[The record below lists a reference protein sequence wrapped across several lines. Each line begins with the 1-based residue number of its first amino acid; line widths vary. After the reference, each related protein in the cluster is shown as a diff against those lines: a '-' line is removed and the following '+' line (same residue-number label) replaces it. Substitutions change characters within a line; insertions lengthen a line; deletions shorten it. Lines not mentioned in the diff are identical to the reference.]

1 MKTRNQTSSFFGKPP
16 RKTSTRSGFTLP
28 EVVITSLIIVL
39 MMLPLSR
46 LAFTTISRTR
56 YARDVGDV
64 VAVGQ
69 QKLEQFADMEYENI
83 VSGNEVVDGYTLRW
97 VVTPVSG
104 QEAKLVQLEVSW
116 QILSRDL
123 SLDFNNVYT
132 R

>member
-1 MKTRNQTSSFFGKPP
+1 MKTFTHSQTF
-16 RKTSTRSGFTLP
+16 RKQTRKNKISRKGFTLP
-28 EVVITSLIIVL
+28 EVVITSLVIVL

-46 LAFTTISRTR
+46 LAFTTLTRTR

-69 QKLEQFADMEYENI
+69 QKLEQFSDMDYADI

-97 VVTPVSG
+97 VVSNVAG
-104 QEAKLVQLEVSW
+104 HDAKLVQLEVNW
-116 QILSRDL
+116 QILGREL

>member
-1 MKTRNQTSSFFGKPP
+1 MKTLTHHQFLCRNP
-16 RKTSTRSGFTLP
+16 RTLRTTRAGFTLP
-28 EVVITSLIIVL
+28 EVVITSLVIVL

-46 LAFTTISRTR
+46 LAFTTLTRTR

-69 QKLEQFADMEYENI
+69 QKLEQFSDMDYADI

-97 VVTPVSG
+97 VVSNVAG
-104 QEAKLVQLEVSW
+104 HDAKLVQLEISW
-116 QILSRDL
+116 QILGREL